1 MVSYLAVF
9 LQLMVRC
16 AKCISPINP
25 PYKAILCSMCLVS
38 KNAKNALKKYMV
50 TSGSI
55 GRKNDGKMI
64 NFGNKA

>member
-1 MVSYLAVF
+1 
-9 LQLMVRC
+9 
-16 AKCISPINP
+16 
-25 PYKAILCSMCLVS
+25 MCLVS